1 MATQIGRGTPTADIN
16 INGASY
22 RGQSNFFSIRCLTPQ
37 LESSV
42 FSDEPNTSFEP
53 GDITFLATFSMLLK
67 QGAGA
72 WLAFFPGPQKVPSTF
87 TFATNATVGGV
98 WSYDDVMAAR
108 PVNANA
114 TLAGTA
120 RSSGVVVVTWV

>member
-1 MATQIGRGTPTADIN
+1 MANQIGRGTPTADIN
-16 INGASY
+16 IAGTSY
-22 RGQSNFFSIRCLTPQ
+22 RGQSTFFSIRCLTPQ
-37 LESSV
+37 LESST
-42 FSDEPNTSFEP
+42 FQDEPNTATEP
-53 GDITFLATFSMLLK
+53 GDVTFLATFAMLLK

-72 WLAFFPGPQKVPSTF
+72 WLSFFPGPQKVASTY
-87 TFATNATVGGV
+87 TFATNATVGGT
-98 WSYDDVMAAR
+98 WSYDDVLAAR